1 MICCWLSEVAVQY
14 CSRRPAT
21 PWNVLAQCMCLKL
34 KIHITPFSGDLR
46 FFMSEYMQIME
57 KNPMYLDEAA
67 IHSLK
72 FCCVSKLHSTK
83 KLMT

>member
-1 MICCWLSEVAVQY
+1 
-14 CSRRPAT
+14 
-21 PWNVLAQCMCLKL
+21 
-34 KIHITPFSGDLR
+34 
-46 FFMSEYMQIME
+46 MSEYMQIME